1 MIRFEIYANIIKQF
15 SKFETNLISILMNE
29 LATGI
34 FIAILVIA
42 CIENI
47 LNLLPESL
55 PHGTGGSVVTARSTC
70 AHDRIGR
77 NILNFKLDK
86 GEKNN

>member
-1 MIRFEIYANIIKQF
+1 
-15 SKFETNLISILMNE
+15 MNE

-34 FIAILVIA
+34 FIAILVIT

-70 AHDRIGR
+70 AHDGIGR
-77 NILNFKLDK
+77 DILNFKLNE
-86 GEKNN
+86 GEKINFMNPTSLLGGSSLSDAERGPTKEH